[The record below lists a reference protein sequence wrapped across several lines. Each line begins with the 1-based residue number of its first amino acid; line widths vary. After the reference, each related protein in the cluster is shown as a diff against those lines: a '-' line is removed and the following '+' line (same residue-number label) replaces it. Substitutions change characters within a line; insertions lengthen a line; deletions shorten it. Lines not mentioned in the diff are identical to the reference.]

1 METVLLCRK
10 VAMMRKTSSSSF
22 VQDCRLKLGFFFI
35 LKKIDNTT
43 FFGEGDNFVS
53 QDFLRFA

>member
-10 VAMMRKTSSSSF
+10 VDMMRKTSSSSF

-35 LKKIDNTT
+35 LKKIENTT
-43 FFGEGDNFVS
+43 FLEEGDNFVS